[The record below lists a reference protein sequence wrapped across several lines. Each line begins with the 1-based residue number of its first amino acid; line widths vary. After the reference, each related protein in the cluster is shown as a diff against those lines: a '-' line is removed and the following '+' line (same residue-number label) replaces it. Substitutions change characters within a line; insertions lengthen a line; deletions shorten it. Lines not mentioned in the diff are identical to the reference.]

1 MVLYQSGNPLGDPMR
16 VITIYLAQMLVCLW
30 DAYLAYC
37 ILKRDRKRLNFI
49 FAGFYLFGVIG
60 NIFNFIYGPIP
71 IVEVVLIL
79 NFLTNFFLYFSP
91 IFFVVFE
98 LMLLKS
104 EKYINTK
111 KQLLILIGYGILM
124 FCMIFFVITPDWG
137 VYINP
142 KWQPVWSLPIFLYVI
157 IGESIFAVGPVLY
170 LSYRAYYKF
179 EDDLLKKKWKNFI
192 YGFCAFMIFLY
203 TIAISNFLNDPNVR
217 IGAMSIG
224 IICAIVGGYLM
235 YIGVMRQLEK

>member
-170 LSYRAYYKF
+170 LSYRAYECQNRSNEYRNYLCYCWGIF
-179 EDDLLKKKWKNFI
+179 NVYWCNASTREINLFFLYPFNLNFI
-192 YGFCAFMIFLY
+192 FTNYHY
-203 TIAISNFLNDPNVR
+203 
-217 IGAMSIG
+217 
-224 IICAIVGGYLM
+224 II
-235 YIGVMRQLEK
+235 